1 MTAAPKASSSI
12 PAEYSSARC
21 HRFARMRWPVCS
33 GGFSCTVCLPRGS
46 ELFPRERW
54 GARGAPPGRGFPHA
68 LRVLW
73 DVRRL
78 LPVYT
83 GLRQVP
89 VEERGDV
96 LCVHAVEVKMKPAR
110 RFTLARGG

>member
-1 MTAAPKASSSI
+1 
-12 PAEYSSARC
+12 
-21 HRFARMRWPVCS
+21 
-33 GGFSCTVCLPRGS
+33 
-46 ELFPRERW
+46 
-54 GARGAPPGRGFPHA
+54 
-68 LRVLW
+68 
-73 DVRRL
+73 VRRL